1 MSLALAGG
9 NDASASLATIGL
21 ATLGPSGIVMDTAKA
36 MSILGFS
43 SSTTFEATSID
54 EINHAFMH
62 KLHMLL
68 RPPRASNKK
77 GNPRAMADR
86 KGQMRKLNEAL
97 QFLIKKRTKSKATED
112 WRQNGKRTLAVA
124 MALQAMDEQAAYL
137 KSEDLKEQ
145 VLRDRADKEKAS
157 KQALALAEE
166 LVAAIESIDAE
177 NRLAHNYVY
186 FFLIISLQLDTFCIC
201 RKVIITLHHGAPLSF
216 WQTTVVYDAKNNT
229 IKYRQAQPCCNSYA
243 RKNTAN
249 TAEELL
255 KEPDSEPDMVENNN
269 EQLQETVSKPT
280 ISVEPYDSETEAEMP
295 IKPHMKAI
303 KSCGKRIKP
312 CPATPKKPKPNLD
325 NAVIIPKTEPPPLKT
340 EKHIKLMSKQF
351 QRRLGIS
358 NKSKAKNP
366 KLKKRTE
373 ASINKHIQ
381 DNSRTNTLSSTT
393 LTQSHLQAAG
403 RGHELYRS
411 YAAQLQHQ
419 ALTMQIMKRRKVQ
432 IKSHRVREKK
442 YSRLSHAPISTKLRK
457 Y

>member
-1 MSLALAGG
+1 MQC
-9 NDASASLATIGL
+9 
-21 ATLGPSGIVMDTAKA
+21 
-36 MSILGFS
+36 ILC
-43 SSTTFEATSID
+43 
-54 EINHAFMH
+54 
-62 KLHMLL
+62 
-68 RPPRASNKK
+68 
-77 GNPRAMADR
+77 
-86 KGQMRKLNEAL
+86 
-97 QFLIKKRTKSKATED
+97 
-112 WRQNGKRTLAVA
+112 
-124 MALQAMDEQAAYL
+124 Y
-137 KSEDLKEQ
+137 
-145 VLRDRADKEKAS
+145 
-157 KQALALAEE
+157 
-166 LVAAIESIDAE
+166 
-177 NRLAHNYVY
+177 
-186 FFLIISLQLDTFCIC
+186 

-255 KEPDSEPDMVENNN
+255 KDSSEPLAV
-269 EQLQETVSKPT
+269 ETVSKPT
-280 ISVEPYDSETEAEMP
+280 ISVEPYDSETEAEIP

-381 DNSRTNTLSSTT
+381 DNSRTNTLSSTN

-411 YAAQLQHQ
+411 LQVKLQQQ
-419 ALTMQIMKRRKVQ
+419 ALTMQITKRRKVR
-432 IKSHRVREKK
+432 SHREKK

-457 Y
+457 H